1 MTPQQGYQ
9 RAKSLIK
16 ENFGNKHRIAT
27 AYMDKILGWPVVK
40 AEDVKTL
47 QELALLLRGCCN
59 AMTEIQYME
68 ELNIPSNMRLVVR
81 KWPYKLRER
90 WRSVACELQE
100 RRGYRAMFPD
110 MVNFLENQVKILSHP
125 LFGDISDV
133 RPSPIMK
140 AVNPSKPLPRSNIKG
155 SSFAT
160 TVTSAS
166 HAVTLKSTGHKMQKL
181 PVVSKEMSS
190 ESCLY
195 CEESH
200 PLFRCSKLNKIPQ
213 REKIEFLRGKGIC
226 FGCLKVAHMS
236 KECRNRLTCD
246 ECNLKHPTIL
256 HVHNK
261 DKVSRSEETMGSS
274 ALVSLQ
280 AHG

>member
-16 ENFGNKHRIAT
+16 EHFANEHRIAT
-27 AYMDKILGWPVVK
+27 AYMDKVLGWPVVK
-40 AEDVKTL
+40 AEDVKAL
-47 QELALLLRGCCN
+47 QELALFLRGCCN

-68 ELNIPSNMRLVVR
+68 ELNIPSNMRLVVM
-81 KWPYKLRER
+81 KWPYKLREK
-90 WRSVACELQE
+90 
-100 RRGYRAMFPD
+100 FPD
-110 MVNFLENQVKILSHP
+110 IVNFLENQVKILSHP

-236 KECRNRLTCD
+236 KECRNVRGGL
-246 ECNLKHPTIL
+246 
-256 HVHNK
+256 
-261 DKVSRSEETMGSS
+261 S
-274 ALVSLQ
+274 AS
-280 AHG
+280 